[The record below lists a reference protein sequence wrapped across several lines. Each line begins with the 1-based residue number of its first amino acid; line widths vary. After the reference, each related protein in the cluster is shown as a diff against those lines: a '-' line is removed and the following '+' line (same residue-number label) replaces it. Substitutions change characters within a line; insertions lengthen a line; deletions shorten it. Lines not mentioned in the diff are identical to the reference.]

1 VLLLLLCESCG
12 CNRVGALRI
21 WFSPAC
27 DLTYGDILARK
38 ELYLTNDV
46 SVTAAQAGAEVA
58 AVVELKLQELQ
69 MLQQQQELTP

>member
-1 VLLLLLCESCG
+1 
-12 CNRVGALRI
+12 
-21 WFSPAC
+21 
-27 DLTYGDILARK
+27 LTYGDILARK